1 MHCYDLIIC
10 CTIKML
16 KLYPSS
22 SVTSSASHVT
32 FGAAFMTVLQS
43 KWISEVVGNQYHK
56 LFNNSFN
63 HA

>member
-22 SVTSSASHVT
+22 SVTSSASDVT

-43 KWISEVVGNQYHK
+43 KWISEVVGDQTHIS
-56 LFNNSFN
+56 FNNSFN

>member
-10 CTIKML
+10 CMIKML

-22 SVTSSASHVT
+22 SVTSSASYVT

-43 KWISEVVGNQYHK
+43 KWISEVVGDQ
-56 LFNNSFN
+56 N
-63 HA
+63 HI